1 MRNGMRRLRMA
12 VGWAATLCVPALAHA
27 SGQLSLDFEPAF
39 VTVKSHQA
47 CVAALEAAYAEDRKL
62 VVSRTVEANGN
73 TREVSLV
80 TKGVERL
87 GPKTARYDATIWYH
101 NGALRTDL
109 PEPQIETSH
118 SYKHQIRRCD
128 GRTMQTTGD
137 QGYTLSTFDP
147 VDAPNGSK

>member
-1 MRNGMRRLRMA
+1 MRNGLRRLRMA

-27 SGQLSLDFEPAF
+27 SGQLPLPP
-39 VTVKSHQA
+39 VTETFKSHQT
-47 CVAALEAAYAEDRKL
+47 CLAALEAAYAEDRKL

-109 PEPQIETSH
+109 PAPQIETNH
-118 SYKHQIRRCD
+118 SYRHELRRCD

-137 QGYTLSTFDP
+137 QGYTLSAFDP
-147 VDAPNGSK
+147 VDKPNSSK